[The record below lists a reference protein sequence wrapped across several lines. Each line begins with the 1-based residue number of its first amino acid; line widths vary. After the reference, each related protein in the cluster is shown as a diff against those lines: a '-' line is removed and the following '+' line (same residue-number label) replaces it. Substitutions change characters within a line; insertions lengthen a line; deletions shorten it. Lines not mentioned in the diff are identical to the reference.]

1 MRVPQLQKIL
11 ECGDSGVDA
20 LCALTDEFRGSRE
33 ALELIEALDSESDE
47 IVGLAT
53 YILKEIPSSK
63 YNKNAI
69 TNRLEALTTHTSSS
83 IRFQAL
89 NAVSPFLRSDSART
103 LDLLERLRGDENEG
117 VRLIANAATKRLGIE
132 N

>member
-1 MRVPQLQKIL
+1 MSFV
-11 ECGDSGVDA
+11 EA
-20 LCALTDEFRGSRE
+20 E